1 MKYTL
6 LKKILRIFISD
17 AESLMSKH
25 ETGYMCL
32 ICNRVS
38 AAKVRNEDVLTYFMS
53 LLQGNMKK
61 HIESV
66 HMQDEPQQ
74 CGFCERK
81 FKNKNSLQNHISL
94 SHRKH

>member
-1 MKYTL
+1 M
-6 LKKILRIFISD
+6 
-17 AESLMSKH
+17 
-25 ETGYMCL
+25 
-32 ICNRVS
+32 S

-81 FKNKNSLQNHISL
+81 FKNKKSLQNRISL
-94 SHRKH
+94 ITANFEKSLTNKIFYVKEFVFFY